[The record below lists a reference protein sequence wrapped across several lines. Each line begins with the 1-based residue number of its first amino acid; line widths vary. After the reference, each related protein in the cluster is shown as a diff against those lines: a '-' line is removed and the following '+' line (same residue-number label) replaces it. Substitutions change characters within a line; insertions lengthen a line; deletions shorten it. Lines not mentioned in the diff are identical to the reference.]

1 MSLATAYEGVYL
13 DTFNLEIDLKP
24 KPRISRH
31 NIPPFIPLNS
41 LAEQSSMETNIKA
54 FLDLLSRHLNA
65 FAGRKQQLKLVK
77 VPDLI
82 LLNKLTQNV
91 SVVVLIAAVALS
103 TDKYIQL

>member
-41 LAEQSSMETNIKA
+41 LAAQSNMETNIKA

-77 VPDLI
+77 VQDCFL
-82 LLNKLTQNV
+82 
-91 SVVVLIAAVALS
+91 VVVLIAAVTLI
-103 TDKYIQL
+103 KHR